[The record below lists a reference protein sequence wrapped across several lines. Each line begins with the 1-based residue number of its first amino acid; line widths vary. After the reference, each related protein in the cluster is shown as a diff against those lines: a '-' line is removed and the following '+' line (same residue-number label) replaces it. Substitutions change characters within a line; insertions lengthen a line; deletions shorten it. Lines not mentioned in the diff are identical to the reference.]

1 MKQNSGVV
9 RFGASRIHEFLLTF
23 PSLLML
29 IVLVG
34 IPTLIVVFNAF
45 CADSR
50 GGCAE
55 GFSLAAF
62 REIFTVYYAR
72 ITLETIFYTALTS
85 FFSILIGLPVAYT
98 IARSRGRMRLLLLL
112 LVFIPFWTN
121 MVVHIAAW
129 KIVLHPDGF
138 LRNTLVFLNL
148 IDEKQL
154 LWNTPFAV
162 LTLLVYVFLPFAIIP
177 LYASIEKFDFR
188 LIESARDLGATSRQ
202 AFFRVFLPGIRNG
215 IYSAAMLVFVP
226 VFGCYIIPQL
236 VGGPGCDVLYA
247 NKIYQFTSTQS
258 RNIPIAAALSFF
270 LLLAMLA
277 PWIVYR
283 IALVRQEKQE
293 GGRAVSESGTV
304 PTLRSAVISSKN
316 DVLRGGAA
324 AVPSSA
330 LPSIPETSA
339 PSETSPASE
348 VGKESG
354 E

>member
-1 MKQNSGVV
+1 MKQKPGAVQVGVF
-9 RFGASRIHEFLLTF
+9 RMHEILLTF

-29 IVLVG
+29 VVLVG
-34 IPTLIVVFNAF
+34 VPTLIVVFNAF

-62 REIFTVYYAR
+62 REIFTVYYAQ

-98 IARSRGRMRLLLLL
+98 IARSRGRTRLLLLL

-138 LRNTLVFLNL
+138 LRHALVFLNL

-162 LTLLVYVFLPFAIIP
+162 LTLFIYVFLPFAIIP

-258 RNIPIAAALSFF
+258 RNIPIASALSLF
-270 LLLAMLA
+270 LLLAMLV
-277 PWIVYR
+277 PWILYR
-283 IALVRQEKQE
+283 IALWRQARLE
-293 GGRAVSESGTV
+293 GGRELCDSDPASPLRASGA
-304 PTLRSAVISSKN
+304 S
-316 DVLRGGAA
+316 
-324 AVPSSA
+324 
-330 LPSIPETSA
+330 PEN
-339 PSETSPASE
+339 SPASAS
-348 VGKESG
+348 GKEDDA
-354 E
+354 

>member
-1 MKQNSGVV
+1 MKQKRGTDRSGAF
-9 RFGASRIHEFLLTF
+9 RLNELLLTL

-34 IPTLIVVFNAF
+34 IPTIIVVFNAF

-50 GGCAE
+50 GGWGE

-62 REIFTVYYAR
+62 REIFTVYYAG
-72 ITLETIFYTALTS
+72 ITLETILYTALTS

-138 LRNTLVFLNL
+138 LRNVLVFMNL

-162 LTLLVYVFLPFAIIP
+162 LTLFVYVFLPFAIIP

-188 LIESARDLGATSRQ
+188 LIESARDLGATASQ

-258 RNIPIAAALSFF
+258 RNIPIAAALSLF
-270 LLLAMLA
+270 LLLAMLV
-277 PWIVYR
+277 PWIIYR
-283 IALVRQEKQE
+283 IHLIRQANSE
-293 GGRAVSESGTV
+293 GNSRVVPEPGNAAEIHSAAVSCQNGTKLDTGAES
-304 PTLRSAVISSKN
+304 LKN
-316 DVLRGGAA
+316 AA
-324 AVPSSA
+324 GF
-330 LPSIPETSA
+330 
-339 PSETSPASE
+339 SPASDMTE
-348 VGKESG
+348 KEGNS
-354 E
+354 

>member
-1 MKQNSGVV
+1 MKQRRGPARLGTSHL
-9 RFGASRIHEFLLTF
+9 HELLLTF

-29 IVLVG
+29 VVLVG

-45 CADSR
+45 CADAR

-55 GFSLAAF
+55 GFSLEAF
-62 REIFTVYYAR
+62 REIFTLYYAQ
-72 ITLETIFYTALTS
+72 ITLETIVYTVLTS

-98 IARSRGRMRLLLLL
+98 IARTRGRLRLLLLL

-138 LRNTLVFLNL
+138 LRNALVFLHL
-148 IDEKQL
+148 IDEKQM
-154 LWNTPFAV
+154 LWSTPFAV
-162 LTLLVYVFLPFAIIP
+162 LTLFIYVFLPFAIIP
-177 LYASIEKFDFR
+177 LYAAIEKFDFR

-247 NKIYQFTSTQS
+247 NKIYQYTSTQS
-258 RNIPIAAALSFF
+258 RNIPIASALSLF
-270 LLLAMLA
+270 LLLVMLV
-277 PWIVYR
+277 PWVLYR
-283 IALVRQEKQE
+283 IRMIRQARQEGNVRFVPESETKT
-293 GGRAVSESGTV
+293 VS
-304 PTLRSAVISSKN
+304 SSQPHPN
-316 DVLRGGAA
+316 AL
-324 AVPSSA
+324 SSA
-330 LPSIPETSA
+330 A
-339 PSETSPASE
+339 
-348 VGKESG
+348 GKE
-354 E
+354 EDA